1 MVKVASIKN
10 IIKDLTPSSNEDYRE
25 MSGFTTSATLAEM
38 IKRPMRKRRRSGK
51 KKKKKKSTKR

>member
-1 MVKVASIKN
+1 M
-10 IIKDLTPSSNEDYRE
+10 R
-25 MSGFTTSATLAEM
+25 GFTTTATLAEM